1 MAAISERMP
10 RVRSEAGNPALANIW
25 SWMTTVDHKRIG
37 ILYLFSAML
46 FFLLGGTEAF
56 LMRLQLMRPD
66 NTLISQTLFNQLF
79 TMHGVTMIFL
89 AVMPLSI
96 GFINYM
102 VPLMIGARDVAFPR
116 LNALSFWLFLAGGL
130 MLNSSWLLGQAPNAG
145 WYNYAPIN
153 TGGVFNPGIGIDFY
167 VLGLQIAGIGTLLGG
182 VNFLVTIL
190 NMRAPGM
197 SLMRAPMF
205 VWTALITSILIVF
218 AFPPFTINLVL
229 LMMDRL
235 YHTGFFSATRG
246 GNVLLWQQ
254 LFWIFGHPEVYI
266 LILPAFGIISEVIP
280 TFSRKVLFG
289 YSSMVFAT
297 VVIAFLAFMV
307 WSHHMFTVGFGAVV
321 NSVFAATSMAIAVP
335 TGVKIF
341 NWIATMWGGRLRFT
355 TAMLYAV
362 GFLFTFVIGGIS
374 GVMLAVPP
382 ADYQYNDSYFLVA
395 HIHYVLVG
403 GALFA
408 LFAAAYYWV
417 PKITGRLLSEKIG
430 KWNFWLVMI
439 GCNAAFFP
447 MHFLGLYGMP
457 RRVATYPPG
466 LGLASLNLL
475 STVGVFVLTIGV
487 LLFLYNLQYSR
498 RHGAPAGSDPW
509 DARTLEWSIPSPP
522 PDYNFTKVPLVRG
535 RDPLWVEKRIGD
547 GTVPAAEM
555 EEAHHGDGHHPQGA
569 IHMPSPSALPL
580 VITGGLLLAAY
591 SALYKSDL
599 TAILGIL
606 VAFYG
611 VFRWMYDGDP
621 GFHVVPKEG
630 AR

>member
-116 LNALSFWLFLAGGL
+116 LNALSFWLFLARGL

-439 GCNAAFFP
+439 GFNAAFFP